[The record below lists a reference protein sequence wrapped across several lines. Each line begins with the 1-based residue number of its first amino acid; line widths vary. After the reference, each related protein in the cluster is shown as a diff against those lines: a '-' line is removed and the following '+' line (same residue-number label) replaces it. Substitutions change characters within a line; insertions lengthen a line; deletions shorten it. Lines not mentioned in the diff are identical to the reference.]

1 MRVIGLTGPAHCGK
15 DTVATF
21 LCDTQ
26 GFVQVAFADPM
37 RAGLKAI
44 FPMLTDEHFT
54 DPVLKETVIPEIGR
68 SPRELLQTIGT
79 EWGRK
84 LINPDLWVYLA
95 SRIIDQLRRSSPSY
109 HINGIVISD
118 IRLENEAS
126 YVRDMGELWHIYRP
140 GSYSNLTDG
149 AKAHS
154 SENGI
159 QTSPHDRII
168 VNGGSIEDLYESIN
182 RVISNEEQS

>member
-1 MRVIGLTGPAHCGK
+1 MRVIGLSGPASGGK
-15 DTVATF
+15 DTVARF

-26 GFVQVAFADPM
+26 GFVQVAFADPVK
-37 RAGLKAI
+37 AGLKAI

-54 DPVLKETVIPEIGR
+54 NRDLKETVIPEIGK
-68 SPRELLQTIGT
+68 SPRELMQTVGT
-79 EWGRK
+79 ECGRK
-84 LINPDLWVYLA
+84 LIHPDMWVYLA
-95 SRIIDQLRRSSPSY
+95 SLKVNDLRKAPPCY

-118 IRLENEAS
+118 VRYDNEAA

-140 GSYSNLTDG
+140 GSYSNLTPETQ
-149 AKAHS
+149 AHS
-154 SENGI
+154 SENG
-159 QTSPHDRII
+159 TKVSPHDRVI

>member
-1 MRVIGLTGPAHCGK
+1 M
-15 DTVATF
+15 ATF

-26 GFVQVAFADPM
+26 GFVQVAFADPI
-37 RAGLKAI
+37 RAGLLAM
-44 FPMLTDEHFT
+44 FYPMITEEHFT
-54 DPVLKETVIPEIGR
+54 DRVLKETVIPEIGK
-68 SPRELLQTIGT
+68 SPRELMQTMGT

-95 SRIIDQLRRSSPSY
+95 SRTIDKLRRVSPSY

-118 IRLENEAS
+118 IRLENEAA

-140 GSYSNLTDG
+140 GSYSTLTPETQ
-149 AKAHS
+149 AHS

-159 QTSPHDRII
+159 QVSPHDRVI